1 MFNFSTRAGPDGK
14 RRYGTSG
21 HTWVSVVE
29 FGPRVRAR
37 SVVTYGQS
45 ADPAS
50 PHFFDQAK
58 LLSESRFKPAWF
70 DWKDVVAHTVTS
82 YHPGEAAAR

>member
-1 MFNFSTRAGPDGK
+1 M
-14 RRYGTSG
+14 
-21 HTWVSVVE
+21 VE

-50 PHFFDQAK
+50 PHFFDQAA
-58 LLSESRFKPAWF
+58 LYAEGRLREAWF
-70 DWKDVVAHTVTS
+70 WREDVERQAVRS
-82 YHPGEAAAR
+82 YRPGIPDAPRVP